1 MGCMMNEENTVRSVL
16 NHLMALPS
24 IAGARLLEQQ
34 LTEVGC
40 RKMIFGRI
48 NQKSSIEAASE
59 SDRGVVE
66 RITNAFDA
74 SVIAARRIAGIQTD
88 PKLTPRKAAQ
98 RFLNPNQDAC
108 AWDPQSPEIDY
119 RMPVIQFWREEA
131 NAKRRFKRY
140 QAESGLCTF
149 LVRDTSL
156 GMERKEMT
164 QTILDLNSGSKL
176 RIWEAIGQFGHGGSS
191 ALAFCESCLVI
202 TQPRFSSTPDE
213 FYWTLIFP
221 EAEADASKQAYVVK
235 WFADQNGL
243 PLVGKASDFPSL
255 ADVLPGTS
263 IWHFGYDRG
272 DWLKTATGTH
282 QDTPAGRLGRL
293 LFSYPLPFQI
303 HGEFARGE
311 TDSGT
316 RTVKGAFFRLMD
328 ERAGG
333 KNAVEYRTGE
343 KSERLIINN
352 EEFGQFNVFA
362 FVLSQDAEVR
372 NYVHQDRPVIL
383 TLHGQNHGEIRRTLL
398 IEAGYTELASSMIVE
413 IRLDGLDNEAL
424 REIINNSRET
434 PKTTVFT
441 KTLKQRV
448 EELLRDDEVLA
459 SIERRRQEERTR
471 RSSGDLSQ
479 RITKFLSSIIS
490 DAKALPSERSG
501 SGAPGEARKTS
512 IGPKPRPEIP
522 AADPPRILEFIGA
535 GPLFVPEASASLA
548 KFKSDARPPKYSF
561 HGDNPRCFARL
572 EVEDQYQERIVL
584 TGKADISKHG
594 YGSVTLTAIEPSGS
608 CPVEQQVIVGK
619 LYVTIQAA
627 DGRLLEAALPI
638 GLCPKPKVQQR
649 RPQQSVRL
657 EISFCAP
664 DGSDIDELKSIFG
677 EEKISSFGQGY
688 LGKYRDALAVSEQEC
703 AYWGEKSDIDEISKL
718 VVEINAAH
726 PRLKRLLQA
735 CTTVEERIRTKERI
749 VQDIVLDCYQHS
761 FRLEDVP
768 DGVHEQIFADSEDA
782 GRAAEICLNFDKALR
797 MVASDKVKDQ
807 RN

>member
-1 MGCMMNEENTVRSVL
+1 MKGVSAIQSTL
-16 NHLMALPS
+16 NQLMAKPS
-24 IAGARLLEQQ
+24 LTGARLLEQQ
-34 LTEVGC
+34 LAESGY
-40 RKMIFGRI
+40 RKMVFGRI

-74 SVIAARRIAGIQTD
+74 SVMAARRIIGIQPD
-88 PKLTPRKAAQ
+88 PSLTPRTAVQ
-98 RFLNPNQDAC
+98 RFLNPNQDAS
-108 AWDPQSPEIDY
+108 AWNPQNSKIDY
-119 RMPVIQFWREEA
+119 RMPVVQFWREELGV
-131 NAKRRFKRY
+131 KRRFKRY

-149 LVRDTSL
+149 LARDTSL
-156 GMERKEMT
+156 GMERNEMT

-191 ALAFCESCLVI
+191 ALAFCESCLVV
-202 TQPRFSSTPDE
+202 TQPRFGSTPDE
-213 FYWTLIFP
+213 FFWTLIFP
-221 EAEADASKQAYVVK
+221 EAEADVSKQAYVIK
-235 WFADQNGL
+235 WFADQDGL
-243 PLVGKASDFPSL
+243 PLVGKVSDFPPL
-255 ADVLPGTS
+255 ADAFPGTS

-303 HGEFARGE
+303 HGELARGE

-328 ERAGG
+328 ERASS
-333 KNAVEYRTGE
+333 KSAVECRTGE

-398 IEAGYTELASSMIVE
+398 IDAGYTELATSMIVE

-471 RSSGDLSQ
+471 QSSSDLSQ

-490 DAKALPSERSG
+490 DAKAMPSEHSG
-501 SGAPGEARKTS
+501 FGAPGGGGKKPVNP
-512 IGPKPRPEIP
+512 IPRPEIL
-522 AADPPRILEFIGA
+522 AADPPRILEFLGE

-548 KFKSDARPPKYSF
+548 KFMSDARPPKYSF

-572 EVEDQYQERIVL
+572 EVADQYQERLIL
-584 TGKADISKHG
+584 AGKADISKHG
-594 YGSVTLTAIEPSGS
+594 YGSVTLTALELSGS
-608 CPVEQQVIVGK
+608 PIEQQVIVGK

-627 DGRLLEAALPI
+627 DGRLLEAVLPI
-638 GLCPKPKVQQR
+638 GLCSKPKIQQR
-649 RPQQSVRL
+649 RPQQSVKL

-664 DGSDIDELKSIFG
+664 DGTDIDELKSIFG

-688 LGKYRDALAVSEQEC
+688 LGKYRDALAMTEEQC
-703 AYWGEKSDIDEISKL
+703 AYWGEKSNIDEISKL
-718 VVEINAAH
+718 VVEINASH
-726 PRLKRLLQA
+726 PRLKRLLQTCSTA
-735 CTTVEERIRTKERI
+735 EERIRMKERI

-797 MVASDKVKDQ
+797 IVASDKVKDQ
-807 RN
+807 KG

>member
-1 MGCMMNEENTVRSVL
+1 MMDAVSTIQSTL
-16 NHLMALPS
+16 NQLMVKPS
-24 IAGARLLEQQ
+24 LTGARLLEQQ
-34 LTEVGC
+34 LAESGY
-40 RKMIFGRI
+40 RKMVFGRI

-59 SDRGVVE
+59 GDRGVVE

-88 PKLTPRKAAQ
+88 PNLTPRKAAQ
-98 RFLNPNQDAC
+98 RFLNPDQDAS
-108 AWDPQSPEIDY
+108 AWDPQNPKIDY
-119 RMPVIQFWREEA
+119 RMPAIQFWREELGI
-131 NAKRRFKRY
+131 KRRFKRY
-140 QAESGLCTF
+140 QADSGLCTF
-149 LVRDTSL
+149 LARDTSL
-156 GMERKEMT
+156 GMERNEMT

-191 ALAFCESCLVI
+191 ALAFCESCLVV
-202 TQPRFSSTPDE
+202 TQPRFGGAPDE

-221 EAEADASKQAYVVK
+221 EAEADASKQAFVIK
-235 WFADQNGL
+235 WFADQDGL
-243 PLVGKASDFPSL
+243 PLVGKVSDFPPL

-303 HGEFARGE
+303 HGELARGE

-328 ERAGG
+328 ERASG
-333 KNAVEYRTGE
+333 KSAVEYRTGE

-352 EEFGQFNVFA
+352 EEYGEFNVFA
-362 FVLSQDAEVR
+362 FVLSPDAEVR
-372 NYVHQDRPVIL
+372 NYLHKDRPVIL
-383 TLHGQNHGEIRRTLL
+383 TLHGQNHGEITQTLL
-398 IEAGYTELASSMIVE
+398 INAGYTELASSMIVE
-413 IRLDGLDNEAL
+413 VRLDGLDNEAL

-459 SIERRRQEERTR
+459 SIERRRQEERAR
-471 RSSGDLSQ
+471 QSSSDLSQ

-490 DAKALPSERSG
+490 DAKAMSSEHTG
-501 SGAPGEARKTS
+501 TGAPGEGRKKPINPT
-512 IGPKPRPEIP
+512 PRPEIP
-522 AADPPRILEFIGA
+522 AADPPRILEFFGE
-535 GPLFVPEASASLA
+535 GPLYVPEASTSLA

-572 EVEDQYQERIVL
+572 EMANQHKERLVL
-584 TGKADISKHG
+584 AGKADISKHG
-594 YGSVTLTAIEPSGS
+594 YGSVTLTALEPSGS
-608 CPVEQQVIVGK
+608 PIDQQEIVGK

-627 DGRLLEAALPI
+627 DGRLLEAVLPI
-638 GLCPKPKVQQR
+638 GICPKPKVQQR
-649 RPQQSVRL
+649 KPQQSVKL
-657 EISFCAP
+657 EIIFCAP
-664 DGSDIDELKSIFG
+664 DGADIDNLKSIFG
-677 EEKISSFGQGY
+677 EEKITSFGPGY
-688 LGKYRDALAVSEQEC
+688 LGKYRDALAMTEEEC

-735 CTTVEERIRTKERI
+735 CSSAEERIRTKERI

-797 MVASDKVKDQ
+797 IAASDKVKDQ
-807 RN
+807 KG